1 MDELNGLD
9 NTEEEVNEPV
19 TESSEE
25 VTDAARLEEENKNL
39 RDGNSRL
46 GREFKAYKE
55 DNEDRYNTLLDKISE
70 IKYQSPPPAAE
81 KEDDLFDLGGSYD
94 DDSVI
99 DSKRMEKMVEAKVQK
114 MEEDRSKK
122 RDQYIN
128 EYTKEVRTLGLEEDG
143 HTYEAILKS
152 MEGLPGYSENGKL
165 DAQRNYEIAERN
177 YYKNMYKSIQNPVNN
192 AFRGE
197 KAGGAVGGSTAMS
210 SKTASEP
217 DIAAALNDEHVQ
229 AYMKRRKKDENFVKK
244 AMANKSPMSGTMK
257 L

>member
-9 NTEEEVNEPV
+9 ETEVNEPV

-25 VTDAARLEEENKNL
+25 ATDATRLEEENKNL

-70 IKYQSPPPAAE
+70 LKSQPAAVE
-81 KEDDLFDLGGSYD
+81 KEDDDIFDFGSGYED
-94 DDSVI
+94 DDN
-99 DSKRMEKMVEAKVQK
+99 KRMEKMVEAKI
-114 MEEDRSKK
+114 KK
-122 RDQYIN
+122 IESEKTNKRERYID
-128 EYTKEVRTLGLEEDG
+128 EYTRAVRGMGVEEEPEA
-143 HTYEAILKS
+143 YEAILKT

-177 YYKNMYKSIQNPVNN
+177 YYKDMYKRSQNPTT
-192 AFRGE
+192 AFQGQR
-197 KAGGAVGGSTAMS
+197 AGGAVGGSTAMS
-210 SKTASEP
+210 SRASNDP
-217 DIAAALNDEHVQ
+217 DVNAALNDEHVQ
-229 AYMKRRKKDENFVKK
+229 AYMKRRKKDESFVKK
-244 AMANKSPMSGTMK
+244 AMANKAPMSGTMK

>member
-9 NTEEEVNEPV
+9 STEEEVNEPV

-25 VTDAARLEEENKNL
+25 VTDSARLEEENKNL

-70 IKYQSPPPAAE
+70 LKSQPSSTGS
-81 KEDDLFDLGGSYD
+81 EDELNFGLENYSYD
-94 DDSVI
+94 DD
-99 DSKRMEKMVEAKVQK
+99 DSKRMEKMVESKVRKMDEERENKRQK
-114 MEEDRSKK
+114 YIEDYSKAVRGMGIEED
-122 RDQYIN
+122 Q
-128 EYTKEVRTLGLEEDG
+128 E
-143 HTYEAILKS
+143 TYESILKS

-177 YYKNMYKSIQNPVNN
+177 YYKNMYRQTQNPAT

>member
-25 VTDAARLEEENKNL
+25 VTDSARLEEENKNL

-70 IKYQSPPPAAE
+70 LKSQPATE
-81 KEDDLFDLGGSYD
+81 REDDLFDFGSD
-94 DDSVI
+94 I
-99 DSKRMEKMVEAKVQK
+99 DVDEGKRIERMVEAKVRK
-114 MEEDRSKK
+114 IEDSKSDKREKYISDYSKAVRDMGMEEDP
-122 RDQYIN
+122 Q
-128 EYTKEVRTLGLEEDG
+128 
-143 HTYEAILKS
+143 TYESILKS
-152 MEGLPGYSENGKL
+152 MEGLPGYSENGRQ

-177 YYKNMYKSIQNPVNN
+177 YYKDMYKQTQNPTT
-192 AFRGE
+192 AFQGR

-210 SKTASEP
+210 SRDASEP

>member
-9 NTEEEVNEPV
+9 STEEEVNEPV

-25 VTDAARLEEENKNL
+25 VTDSARLEEENKNL

-70 IKYQSPPPAAE
+70 LKSQPSSTGS
-81 KEDDLFDLGGSYD
+81 EDELNFGLENYSYD
-94 DDSVI
+94 DD
-99 DSKRMEKMVEAKVQK
+99 DSKRMEKMVESKVRKMDEERENKRQK
-114 MEEDRSKK
+114 YIEDYSKAVRGMGIEED
-122 RDQYIN
+122 Q
-128 EYTKEVRTLGLEEDG
+128 E
-143 HTYEAILKS
+143 TYESILKS

-177 YYKNMYKSIQNPVNN
+177 YYKNMYRQTQNPAT

-244 AMANKSPMSGTMK
+244 AMANKSPVSGTMK

>member
-9 NTEEEVNEPV
+9 STEEEVNEPV

-25 VTDAARLEEENKNL
+25 VTDSARLEEENKNL

-70 IKYQSPPPAAE
+70 LKSQPSSTGS
-81 KEDDLFDLGGSYD
+81 EDELNFGLENYSYD
-94 DDSVI
+94 DD
-99 DSKRMEKMVEAKVQK
+99 DGKRMEKMVESKVKKMDEERENKRQK
-114 MEEDRSKK
+114 YIEDYSKAVRGMGIEED
-122 RDQYIN
+122 Q
-128 EYTKEVRTLGLEEDG
+128 E
-143 HTYEAILKS
+143 TYESILKS

-177 YYKNMYKSIQNPVNN
+177 YYKNMYRQTQNPAT

-244 AMANKSPMSGTMK
+244 AMANKSPVSGTMK

>member
-9 NTEEEVNEPV
+9 STEEEVNEPV

-25 VTDAARLEEENKNL
+25 VTDSARLEEENKNL

-70 IKYQSPPPAAE
+70 LKSQPSSTGS
-81 KEDDLFDLGGSYD
+81 EDELNFGLENYSYD
-94 DDSVI
+94 DD
-99 DSKRMEKMVEAKVQK
+99 DGKRMEKMVESKVRK
-114 MEEDRSKK
+114 MDEERENKRQRYIEDYSKAVRGMGIEED
-122 RDQYIN
+122 Q
-128 EYTKEVRTLGLEEDG
+128 E
-143 HTYEAILKS
+143 TYESILKS

-177 YYKNMYKSIQNPVNN
+177 YYKNMYRQTQNPAT

-210 SKTASEP
+210 SRTASEP

-229 AYMKRRKKDENFVKK
+229 TYMKRRKKDESFVKK

>member
-9 NTEEEVNEPV
+9 NTEGEVNEPV

-70 IKYQSPPPAAE
+70 IKYQSPPTAAE

>member
-9 NTEEEVNEPV
+9 NTEGEVNEPV

-99 DSKRMEKMVEAKVQK
+99 DSKRMEKNVEYNRQ
-114 MEEDRSKK
+114 
-122 RDQYIN
+122 
-128 EYTKEVRTLGLEEDG
+128 
-143 HTYEAILKS
+143 
-152 MEGLPGYSENGKL
+152 P
-165 DAQRNYEIAERN
+165 
-177 YYKNMYKSIQNPVNN
+177 
-192 AFRGE
+192 
-197 KAGGAVGGSTAMS
+197 
-210 SKTASEP
+210 
-217 DIAAALNDEHVQ
+217 
-229 AYMKRRKKDENFVKK
+229 
-244 AMANKSPMSGTMK
+244 
-257 L
+257 

>member
-9 NTEEEVNEPV
+9 STEEEVNEPV

-25 VTDAARLEEENKNL
+25 VTDSARLEEENKNL

-70 IKYQSPPPAAE
+70 LKSQPSSTGS
-81 KEDDLFDLGGSYD
+81 EDELNFGLENYSYD
-94 DDSVI
+94 DD
-99 DSKRMEKMVEAKVQK
+99 DGKRMEKMVESKVRKMDEERENKRQK
-114 MEEDRSKK
+114 YIEDYSKAVRGMGIEED
-122 RDQYIN
+122 Q
-128 EYTKEVRTLGLEEDG
+128 E
-143 HTYEAILKS
+143 TYESILKS

-177 YYKNMYKSIQNPVNN
+177 YYKNMYRQTQNPAT

>member
-25 VTDAARLEEENKNL
+25 VTDTARLEDENKNL

-177 YYKNMYKSIQNPVNN
+177 YYKNMYRQTQNPAT

-244 AMANKSPMSGTMK
+244 AMANKSPVSGTMK

>member
-9 NTEEEVNEPV
+9 NTEGEVNEPV

-70 IKYQSPPPAAE
+70 IKYQSPPTAAE

-94 DDSVI
+94 DDSVT

-114 MEEDRSKK
+114 MEEDRSRK
-122 RDQYIN
+122 RDKYID

-177 YYKNMYKSIQNPVNN
+177 YYKNMYKQTQNPAT

-210 SKTASEP
+210 SRTASEP

-229 AYMKRRKKDENFVKK
+229 AYMKRRKKDEKFVKK

>member
-9 NTEEEVNEPV
+9 STEEEVNEPV

-25 VTDAARLEEENKNL
+25 VTDSARLEEENKNL

-70 IKYQSPPPAAE
+70 LKSQPSSTGS
-81 KEDDLFDLGGSYD
+81 EDELNFGLENYSYD
-94 DDSVI
+94 DD
-99 DSKRMEKMVEAKVQK
+99 DGKRMEKMVESKVKK
-114 MEEDRSKK
+114 MDEERENKRQRYIEDYSKAVRGMGIEED
-122 RDQYIN
+122 Q
-128 EYTKEVRTLGLEEDG
+128 E
-143 HTYEAILKS
+143 TYEAILKS

-177 YYKNMYKSIQNPVNN
+177 YYKNMYRQTQNPAT

>member
-19 TESSEE
+19 TESREE
-25 VTDAARLEEENKNL
+25 VTDSARLEEENKNL

-70 IKYQSPPPAAE
+70 LKSQPSSTGS
-81 KEDDLFDLGGSYD
+81 EDELNFGLENYSYD
-94 DDSVI
+94 DD
-99 DSKRMEKMVEAKVQK
+99 DGKRMEKMVESKVKKMDEERENKRQK
-114 MEEDRSKK
+114 YIEDYSKAVRGMGIEED
-122 RDQYIN
+122 Q
-128 EYTKEVRTLGLEEDG
+128 E
-143 HTYEAILKS
+143 TYESILKS

-177 YYKNMYKSIQNPVNN
+177 YYKNMYRQTQNPAT

>member
-9 NTEEEVNEPV
+9 NTEGEVNEPV

-70 IKYQSPPPAAE
+70 IKYQSPPTAAE

-94 DDSVI
+94 DDSVT

-114 MEEDRSKK
+114 MEEDRSRK
-122 RDQYIN
+122 RDKYID

-177 YYKNMYKSIQNPVNN
+177 YYKNMYRQTQNPAT

>member
-9 NTEEEVNEPV
+9 NTEGEVNEPV

-25 VTDAARLEEENKNL
+25 VTDSARLEEENKNL

-70 IKYQSPPPAAE
+70 LKSQPSSTGS
-81 KEDDLFDLGGSYD
+81 EDELNFGLENYSYD
-94 DDSVI
+94 DD
-99 DSKRMEKMVEAKVQK
+99 DSKRMEKMVESKVRKMDEERENKRQK
-114 MEEDRSKK
+114 YIEDYSKAVRGMGIEED
-122 RDQYIN
+122 Q
-128 EYTKEVRTLGLEEDG
+128 E
-143 HTYEAILKS
+143 TYESILKS

-177 YYKNMYKSIQNPVNN
+177 YYKNMYRQTQNPAT

-210 SKTASEP
+210 SKTANEP

-229 AYMKRRKKDENFVKK
+229 AYMKRRKKDESFVKK

>member
-9 NTEEEVNEPV
+9 NTEGEVNEPV

-70 IKYQSPPPAAE
+70 IKYQSPPTAAE

-94 DDSVI
+94 DDSVT

-114 MEEDRSKK
+114 MEEDRSRK
-122 RDQYIN
+122 RDKYID

-177 YYKNMYKSIQNPVNN
+177 YYKNMYKQTQNPAT

-210 SKTASEP
+210 SRTASEP

>member
-25 VTDAARLEEENKNL
+25 VTDTARLEDENKNL

>member
-55 DNEDRYNTLLDKISE
+55 DNEARYNTLLDKISE
-70 IKYQSPPPAAE
+70 IKYQSPPSVE

-128 EYTKEVRTLGLEEDG
+128 DYTKEVRTLGLEEDG

-210 SKTASEP
+210 SRTASEP

>member
-9 NTEEEVNEPV
+9 STEEEVNEPV

-25 VTDAARLEEENKNL
+25 VTDSARLEEENKNL

-70 IKYQSPPPAAE
+70 LKSQPSSTGS
-81 KEDDLFDLGGSYD
+81 EDELNFGLENYSYD
-94 DDSVI
+94 DD
-99 DSKRMEKMVEAKVQK
+99 DGKRMEKMVESKVRK
-114 MEEDRSKK
+114 MDEERENKRQRYIEDYSKAVRGMGIEED
-122 RDQYIN
+122 Q
-128 EYTKEVRTLGLEEDG
+128 E
-143 HTYEAILKS
+143 TYESILKS

-177 YYKNMYKSIQNPVNN
+177 YYKNMYRQTQNPAT

>member
-25 VTDAARLEEENKNL
+25 VTDSARLEEENKNL

-177 YYKNMYKSIQNPVNN
+177 YYKNMYKQTQNPAT

-210 SKTASEP
+210 SRTASEP

>member
-94 DDSVI
+94 DDSVT

-114 MEEDRSKK
+114 MEEDRSRK
-122 RDQYIN
+122 RDKYID

-177 YYKNMYKSIQNPVNN
+177 YYKNMYKQTQNPAT

-210 SKTASEP
+210 SRTASEP

-229 AYMKRRKKDENFVKK
+229 TYMKRRKKDESFVKK

>member
-9 NTEEEVNEPV
+9 STEEEVNEPV

-25 VTDAARLEEENKNL
+25 VTDSARLEEENKNL

-70 IKYQSPPPAAE
+70 LKSQPSSTGS
-81 KEDDLFDLGGSYD
+81 EDELNFGLENYSYD
-94 DDSVI
+94 DD
-99 DSKRMEKMVEAKVQK
+99 DGKRMEKMVESKVKK
-114 MEEDRSKK
+114 MDEERENKRQRYIEDYSKAVRGMGIEED
-122 RDQYIN
+122 Q
-128 EYTKEVRTLGLEEDG
+128 E
-143 HTYEAILKS
+143 TYESILKS

-244 AMANKSPMSGTMK
+244 AMANKSPVSGTMK

>member
-9 NTEEEVNEPV
+9 STEEEVNEPV

-25 VTDAARLEEENKNL
+25 VTDSARLEEENKNL

-70 IKYQSPPPAAE
+70 LKSQPSSTGS
-81 KEDDLFDLGGSYD
+81 EDELNFGLENYSYD
-94 DDSVI
+94 DD
-99 DSKRMEKMVEAKVQK
+99 DGKRMEKMVESKVRK
-114 MEEDRSKK
+114 MEEERAGK
-122 RDQYIN
+122 RQQYIDD
-128 EYTKEVRTLGLEEDG
+128 YSKAVRGMGIEEDQE
-143 HTYEAILKS
+143 TYESILKS

-177 YYKNMYKSIQNPVNN
+177 YYKNMYRQTQNPAT

>member
-25 VTDAARLEEENKNL
+25 VTDSARLEEENKNL

-70 IKYQSPPPAAE
+70 IKNTPATE
-81 KEDDLFDLGGSYD
+81 KEDDLFDFGSG
-94 DDSVI
+94 I
-99 DSKRMEKMVEAKVQK
+99 DVDENKRMERMVEAKVK
-114 MEEDRSKK
+114 KIEDERNDKREKYIGDYSRAVRDMGMEEDP
-122 RDQYIN
+122 Q
-128 EYTKEVRTLGLEEDG
+128 
-143 HTYEAILKS
+143 TYEAILKS

-177 YYKNMYKSIQNPVNN
+177 YYKGMYRQAQNPTT
-192 AFRGE
+192 AFQGQ

-210 SKTASEP
+210 SRTAGEP

-229 AYMKRRKKDENFVKK
+229 AYMKRRKKDEKFVKK

>member
-9 NTEEEVNEPV
+9 NTEGEVNEPV

-70 IKYQSPPPAAE
+70 IKYQSPPTAAE

-94 DDSVI
+94 DDSVT

-114 MEEDRSKK
+114 MEEDRSRK
-122 RDQYIN
+122 RDKYID

-152 MEGLPGYSENGKL
+152 MEGLPGYSENGRQ

-177 YYKNMYKSIQNPVNN
+177 YYKDMYKQTQNPTT
-192 AFRGE
+192 AFQGR

-210 SKTASEP
+210 SRDASEP

>member
-9 NTEEEVNEPV
+9 NTEGEVNEPV

-94 DDSVI
+94 DDSVT

-114 MEEDRSKK
+114 MEEDRSRK
-122 RDQYIN
+122 RDKYID

-177 YYKNMYKSIQNPVNN
+177 YYKNMYKQTQNPAT

-210 SKTASEP
+210 SRTASEP

-229 AYMKRRKKDENFVKK
+229 TYMKRRKKDESFVKK

>member
-25 VTDAARLEEENKNL
+25 VTDSARLEEENKNL

-70 IKYQSPPPAAE
+70 LKSQPSSTGS
-81 KEDDLFDLGGSYD
+81 EDELNFGLENYSYD
-94 DDSVI
+94 DD
-99 DSKRMEKMVEAKVQK
+99 DGKRMEKMVESKVKKMDEERENKRQK
-114 MEEDRSKK
+114 YIEDYSKAVRGMGIEED
-122 RDQYIN
+122 Q
-128 EYTKEVRTLGLEEDG
+128 E
-143 HTYEAILKS
+143 TYESILKS

-177 YYKNMYKSIQNPVNN
+177 YYKNMYRQTQNPAT

>member
-25 VTDAARLEEENKNL
+25 VTDTARLEDENKNL

-70 IKYQSPPPAAE
+70 IKYQSPPSVE

-177 YYKNMYKSIQNPVNN
+177 YYKNMYRQTQNPAT

>member
-1 MDELNGLD
+1 MG
-9 NTEEEVNEPV
+9 
-19 TESSEE
+19 
-25 VTDAARLEEENKNL
+25 
-39 RDGNSRL
+39 
-46 GREFKAYKE
+46 
-55 DNEDRYNTLLDKISE
+55 I
-70 IKYQSPPPAAE
+70 
-81 KEDDLFDLGGSYD
+81 
-94 DDSVI
+94 
-99 DSKRMEKMVEAKVQK
+99 
-114 MEEDRSKK
+114 EED
-122 RDQYIN
+122 Q
-128 EYTKEVRTLGLEEDG
+128 E
-143 HTYEAILKS
+143 TYESILKS

-177 YYKNMYKSIQNPVNN
+177 YYKNMYRQTQNPAT

-229 AYMKRRKKDENFVKK
+229 TYMKRRKKDESFVKK

>member
-9 NTEEEVNEPV
+9 STEEEVNEPV

-25 VTDAARLEEENKNL
+25 VTDSARLEEENKNL

-70 IKYQSPPPAAE
+70 LKSQPSSTGS
-81 KEDDLFDLGGSYD
+81 EDELNFGLENYSYD
-94 DDSVI
+94 DD
-99 DSKRMEKMVEAKVQK
+99 DGKRMEKMVESKVKKMDEERENKRQK
-114 MEEDRSKK
+114 YIEDYSKAVRGMGIEED
-122 RDQYIN
+122 Q
-128 EYTKEVRTLGLEEDG
+128 E
-143 HTYEAILKS
+143 TYESILKS

-177 YYKNMYKSIQNPVNN
+177 YYKNMYRQTQNPAT

>member
-70 IKYQSPPPAAE
+70 IKYQSPPSVE

-210 SKTASEP
+210 SRTASEP

>member
-25 VTDAARLEEENKNL
+25 VTDTARLEEENKNL

-55 DNEDRYNTLLDKISE
+55 DNEDRYNTLLEKISE
-70 IKYQSPPPAAE
+70 LKSQPSSTGS
-81 KEDDLFDLGGSYD
+81 EDDLSFGIDDYSYTSD
-94 DDSVI
+94 D
-99 DSKRMEKMVEAKVQK
+99 DSKRMEKMVESKVRK
-114 MEEDRSKK
+114 MEEERAGK
-122 RDQYIN
+122 RQQYIDD
-128 EYTKEVRTLGLEEDG
+128 YSKAVRGMGIEEDQE
-143 HTYEAILKS
+143 TYESILKS

-177 YYKNMYKSIQNPVNN
+177 YYKNMYRQTQNPAT